1 MHLEF
6 DGSGP
11 LHGQL
16 TRALKDAI
24 AQRRLVAGARLPA
37 TRELARDLR
46 LSRNTVLA
54 AYEQL
59 GAEGYIEGRVG
70 SGSYVAE
77 IAARAPAAPA
87 ARARKPQ
94 LAPFAKSALEQRA
107 NLPPGH
113 RRKPVRYNLE
123 YGVPL
128 VTPAL
133 QSTWRRALGRAAD
146 DTVLDYP
153 PAEGLPELRRAIAG
167 YLARR
172 RGLVADPDDIVIVA
186 GVQQGLDLCARS
198 LLQPGETAAIEEPH
212 YQGARQALLAHGAR
226 IAPVPVDA
234 DGLDVA
240 ALPVAGA
247 KLVCVTPSHQFPT
260 GALLSLPRRMA
271 LLEWAARHDAWIVE
285 DDYDGEFRYDVR
297 PIAAL
302 KSLDRGER
310 VIYLGSFSKV
320 MFPALRLGYLVVPPS
335 LRDALRAAKW
345 LCDRGCPAIEQHALA
360 LLIGDG
366 RFERMLRRTGRM
378 LTERRSALL
387 RGLSRHCA
395 GLVEVDG
402 TSAGMHVTAWLVKHR
417 RDAVDAVIAAGEAR
431 DLGLYPI
438 TPYYATRAPRAGLLL
453 GYSATAPRDL
463 GEATRR
469 LGDALRA
476 TLR

>member
-16 TRALKDAI
+16 TRALKAAI
-24 AQRRLVAGARLPA
+24 CTRRLVPGARLPA

-59 GAEGYIEGRVG
+59 GAEGFIEGKVG
-70 SGSYVAE
+70 SGSYVADV
-77 IAARAPAAPA
+77 ATRAPAPPP
-87 ARARKPQ
+87 ARARRPA

-123 YGVPL
+123 YGLPP

-133 QSTWRRALGRAAD
+133 QSLWRRALGRAAD

-153 PAEGLPELRRAIAG
+153 PAEGLPALRNAIAG

-172 RGLVADPDDIVIVA
+172 RGLVADPEDIVIVA
-186 GVQQGLDLCARS
+186 GVQQGIDLCARA
-198 LLQPGETAAIEEPH
+198 LLEAGDTAAIEEPH
-212 YQGARQALLAHGAR
+212 YQGTRQTLLAHGAR
-226 IAPVPVDA
+226 LVPVPLDRE
-234 DGLDVA
+234 GLDVGQ
-240 ALPVAGA
+240 LPRSGA
-247 KLVCVTPSHQFPT
+247 KLVAVTPSHQFPT
-260 GALLSLPRRMA
+260 GAVMSLGRRMA
-271 LLEWAARHDAWIVE
+271 LLDWASRHDAWILE

-310 VIYLGSFSKV
+310 VIYVGSFSKV

-335 LRDALRAAKW
+335 LRDALRATKW

-366 RFERMLRRTGRM
+366 RFERMLRRTGRS
-378 LTERRSALL
+378 LTERRQALL
-387 RGLSRHCA
+387 RGIERHCA
-395 GLVEVDG
+395 GMVEVEG
-402 TSAGMHVTAWLVKHR
+402 TSAGMHVTAWLTRHAKASVEE
-417 RDAVDAVIAAGEAR
+417 VIAAGER
-431 DLGLYPI
+431 RELGLYPI
-438 TPYYATRAPRAGLLL
+438 SPYYYTRPPRAGLLL
-453 GYSATAPRDL
+453 GYSAITPRDI

-469 LGDALRA
+469 LGEVLRA

>member
-6 DGSGP
+6 DGTGP

-24 AQRRLVAGARLPA
+24 CARRLAPGARLPA

-59 GAEGYIEGRVG
+59 GAEGFIEGRVG

-77 IAARAPAAPA
+77 IEARQPVPPPA
-87 ARARKPQ
+87 RSRKPR
-94 LAPFAKSALEQRA
+94 LAPFARSALEQRA

-123 YGVPL
+123 YGLPL

-133 QSTWRRALGRAAD
+133 QSLWRRALGRAAD

-153 PAEGLPELRRAIAG
+153 PAEGIPELRTAIAG

-172 RGLVADPDDIVIVA
+172 RGLVADPEDIVIVS
-186 GVQQGLDLCARS
+186 GVQQGMDLCVRA
-198 LLQPGETAAIEEPH
+198 LVEPGQLTAIEEPH
-212 YQGARQALLAHGAR
+212 YQGTRQALLAHGA
-226 IAPVPVDA
+226 ALVPVPIDR

-240 ALPVAGA
+240 ALPTQGA
-247 KLVCVTPSHQFPT
+247 RLVCVTPSHQFPS
-260 GALLSLPRRMA
+260 GVLMSLPRRMA
-271 LLEWAARHDAWIVE
+271 LLEWATRHDAWIVE

-310 VIYLGSFSKV
+310 VIYVGSFSKV
-320 MFPALRLGYLVVPPS
+320 MFPALRLGYIVVPPS
-335 LRDALRAAKW
+335 LRDALRASKW

-366 RFERMLRRTGRM
+366 RFERMLRRSGRA

-387 RGLSRHCA
+387 RGLTRHCD
-395 GLVEVDG
+395 GLVEVEG
-402 TSAGMHVTAWLVKHR
+402 TSAGMHVTAWLPKHAR
-417 RDAVDAVIAAGEAR
+417 NAVDAVVAAGEAR
-431 DLGLYPI
+431 ELGLYPI
-438 TPYYATRAPRAGLLL
+438 APYYMTRAPRAGLLL
-453 GYSATAPRDL
+453 GYSAITPRDL

-469 LGDALRA
+469 LGEVLRA
-476 TLR
+476 TL